1 MIDFLTLFWHNVYVH
16 GAIGGILIAARVDY
30 MAFKAMQDPTAA
42 LAYDWKIAAW
52 RWFQGGVIGAIS
64 VDYLG

>member
-1 MIDFLTLFWHNVYVH
+1 MDFLVYLWHNAYIR
-16 GAIGGILIAARVDY
+16 GALVGVLVAARVDY
-30 MAFKAMQDPTAA
+30 VAFKAMQAPAEV

-52 RWFQGGVIGAIS
+52 RWFQGAVIGAIS